1 MSAVTTCHHTRDL
14 SSGGQLCLQDETR
27 LPQQANVSYHIETV
41 SVKDGKNR
49 SNTLTGLSATMVA

>member
-49 SNTLTGLSATMVA
+49 SNTASIR